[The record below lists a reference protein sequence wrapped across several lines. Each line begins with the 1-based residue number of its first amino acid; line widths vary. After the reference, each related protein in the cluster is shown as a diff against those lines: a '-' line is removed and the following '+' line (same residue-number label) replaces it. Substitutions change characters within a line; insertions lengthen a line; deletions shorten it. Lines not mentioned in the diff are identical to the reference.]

1 VREPAVLAAA
11 LQLSPRS
18 LIIGAALVLP
28 WGWLVLMD
36 RMIRRPR

>member
-1 VREPAVLAAA
+1 MRAAA
-11 LQLSPRS
+11 DLTAAFHISPRW

-36 RMIRRPR
+36 RVIRRRR